1 MAATKVT
8 LHEVVARALRIP
20 ATSVT
25 DESSPETLR
34 RWDSLRHLEL
44 MTEVEEAYGVR
55 FSTGDMVRAK
65 SVGHIRGLLREKGIE
80 VD

>member
-1 MAATKVT
+1 MAKTT

-25 DESSPETLR
+25 DESSPGTLR
-34 RWDSLRHLEL
+34 RWDSLHHLEL
-44 MTEVEEAYGVR
+44 MTQIEDAYDVR
-55 FSTGDMVRAK
+55 FSTADMVRAQ
-65 SVGHIRGLLREKGIE
+65 SVGQIRRLLHEKGIE

>member
-1 MAATKVT
+1 LAVKVT

-44 MTEVEEAYGVR
+44 MTEVEEAYGVQ
-55 FSTGDMVRAK
+55 FSTGDMVRAQ
-65 SVGHIRGLLREKGIE
+65 SVGQIRRLLREKGIE

>member
-1 MAATKVT
+1 MAKVA
-8 LHEVVARALRIP
+8 LHEVVARALRVP
-20 ATSVT
+20 AASIT

-55 FSTGDMVRAK
+55 FSTADMVRAR
-65 SVGHIRGLLREKGIE
+65 SVGQIRSLLREKGIE
-80 VD
+80 AD

>member
-1 MAATKVT
+1 LAKVR
-8 LHEVVARALRIP
+8 LLEVIARALRVP
-20 ATSVT
+20 ATSVS

-44 MTEVEEAYGVR
+44 MTEIEEAYGVQ
-55 FSTGDMVRAK
+55 FSTADMVRAQ
-65 SVGHIRGLLREKGIE
+65 SVGQIRHLLREKGIE

>member
-1 MAATKVT
+1 MAKVR
-8 LHEVVARALRIP
+8 LHEVIARALRVP
-20 ATSVT
+20 ATSVS

-44 MTEVEEAYGVR
+44 MTEIEEAYGVR
-55 FSTGDMVRAK
+55 FATADMVRAQ
-65 SVGHIRGLLREKGIE
+65 SVGQIRDLLREKGIE

>member
-1 MAATKVT
+1 LAAKVK
-8 LHEVVARALRIP
+8 LHEVVARALRVP
-20 ATSVT
+20 ATSVS

-34 RWDSLRHLEL
+34 RWDSLHHLEL

-55 FSTGDMVRAK
+55 FSTADMVRAR
-65 SVGHIRGLLREKGIE
+65 SVGHIRDLLREKGID